1 MSAAPSVDEGVPGA
15 RPGTFDIFNQ
25 TFELIGPDG
34 TAQVESTIDIE
45 LIRLTAVRTA
55 IIFATQLGAS
65 AILLLILLLMTPGA
79 KRRSLSW
86 IFNVLALVC
95 NVTRCTLQC
104 LEMTGPFLNY
114 VLVVMQEYSM
124 ASLNRHIR
132 LAIAN
137 NVITTMVFIFIEL
150 ALVTQV
156 QVICAAAMSSLYR
169 IAILTFCGVV
179 AALAIGFRLNLM
191 IVNCQS
197 TASLG
202 NPNAETWELFERLDW
217 AQSTSN
223 IMAIVSI
230 CVFSAVFCTKLGLAI
245 RSRRSMGL
253 KQFGAMQIVFIMGCQ
268 TLTIPGKFTLCL
280 SRRCRDTMLTFS
292 FSDLRYPR
300 LLRDPWLSAWLLCRN
315 ARRHLPSPE
324 QHVGD
329 DQR

>member
-1 MSAAPSVDEGVPGA
+1 MSDDMYGIAEGIPGL
-15 RPGTFDIFNQ
+15 RPGQFDIFNQ

-34 TAQVESTIDIE
+34 STQMLSTLDIE
-45 LIRLTAVRTA
+45 FVRLMATRTG

-65 AILLLILLLMTPGA
+65 AILLMILLLMTPST

-95 NVTRCTLQC
+95 NVIRCTLQC
-104 LEMTGPFLNY
+104 LEMTGPLGNF
-114 VLVVMQEYSM
+114 VLVVTAEY
-124 ASLNRHIR
+124 AVADLTKTIR

-156 QVICAAAMSSLYR
+156 QVICVASMSSLYR
-169 IAILTFCGVV
+169 IATLTFCGIV
-179 AALAIGFRLNLM
+179 AAIAIGFRLNLM
-191 IVNCQS
+191 VINSLS

-202 NPNAETWELFERLDW
+202 SFGETGWEPFETLQW
-217 AQSTSN
+217 AQSTN
-223 IMAIVSI
+223 NVTAIVSI

-268 TLTIPGKFTLCL
+268 TLCIPGKF
-280 SRRCRDTMLTFS
+280 SGSS
-292 FSDLRYPR
+292 F
-300 LLRDPWLSAWLLCRN
+300 
-315 ARRHLPSPE
+315 
-324 QHVGD
+324 
-329 DQR
+329 